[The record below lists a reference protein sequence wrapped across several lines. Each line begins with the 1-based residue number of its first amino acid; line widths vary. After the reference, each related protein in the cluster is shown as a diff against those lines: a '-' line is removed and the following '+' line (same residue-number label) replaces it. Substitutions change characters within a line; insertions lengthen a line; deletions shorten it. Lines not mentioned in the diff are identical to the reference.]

1 MTRNTEI
8 IDKIYD
14 FYSQSTNTWFVD
26 NGFNGEFY
34 VENTDKLNLI
44 SQIIDEN
51 ILDIEFLDGKDYF
64 DKSDF
69 SLGKSY
75 TYQAISSVDY
85 INKLI
90 FSTDS
95 FLKKCFENPSNFN
108 SSEYIV
114 ITLDQRFGLIESE
127 YKEDFIA
134 LTDLITFLSK
144 TYFSTSYKL
153 VIFSDKPLNI
163 PLPLCEGVYLR
174 YHGIFKNSRSSF
186 AHSVTDFLNFFE
198 TNNGENNPHR
208 KEKTLITG
216 NIIEEKLNSANLLEN
231 VEERIYFLIKEFT
244 YIRESIDKS
253 FNLYIKNFNYQNIIE
268 QFEDKYKTYIDSIN
282 SSIKSLQSQVLGLPV
297 LVVATT
303 IDKVS
308 ENPLSFFALL
318 AYIVFVSL
326 NLNIQYKN
334 LEHIQ
339 ILVDKIKTNEL
350 PDSIVTGTR
359 EEEASLKDQLSL
371 LKRYFFFIIIMLLLV
386 LIYIIINLYRIYY

>member
-8 IDKIYD
+8 IDRIYD
-14 FYSQSTNTWFVD
+14 FYSQSTNTKFVD
-26 NGFNGEFY
+26 NGFDGEFY
-34 VENTDKLNLI
+34 VENTDKLDLI
-44 SQIIDEN
+44 AQIINED

-69 SLGKSY
+69 SLGESY

-90 FSTDS
+90 FNTDT
-95 FLKKCFENPSNFN
+95 FLRKCFENPSNFS
-108 SSEYIV
+108 SSEYII
-114 ITLDQRFGLIESE
+114 ITLDERFGLRESE

-153 VIFSDKPLNI
+153 VIFSDKPLSI
-163 PLPLCEGVYLR
+163 PLPLCEGIYLR
-174 YHGIFKNSRSSF
+174 YYEIFKNSRSSF
-186 AHSVTDFLNFFE
+186 AYSVSNFLDFFDTD
-198 TNNGENNPHR
+198 NGENNPHR
-208 KEKTLITG
+208 REKTLITG
-216 NIIEEKLNSANLLEN
+216 NIIEEKLTSADLLEN
-231 VEERIYFLIKEFT
+231 IEERIYYLIKEFT
-244 YIRESIDKS
+244 YIREGINKS

-282 SSIKSLQSQVLGLPV
+282 NSIKSLQSQVLGLPV

-318 AYIVFVSL
+318 SYIVFVSL

-339 ILVDKIKTNEL
+339 ILVNKIKTNEL
-350 PDSIVTGTR
+350 PDSITTGTR
-359 EEEASLKDQLSL
+359 EEEASLKSQLNL
-371 LKRYFFFIIIMLLLV
+371 LKRYFFFIILILLLV
-386 LIYIIINLYRIYY
+386 LIYIVVSLYRIYY

>member
-1 MTRNTEI
+1 MTRNAEI

-14 FYSQSTNTWFVD
+14 FYSQSTNTKFVD
-26 NGFNGEFY
+26 NGFNGEFF

-44 SQIIDEN
+44 SQIVDEN
-51 ILDIEFLDGKDYF
+51 ILDIEFLDGEDYF

-69 SLGKSY
+69 SLGESY

-108 SSEYIV
+108 SSDYIA
-114 ITLDQRFGLIESE
+114 INLDQRFGLIESE

-163 PLPLCEGVYLR
+163 PLPLCEGIYLR
-174 YHGIFKNSRSSF
+174 YYEIFKNSRSSF
-186 AHSVTDFLNFFE
+186 AHSVTGFLDFFE

-231 VEERIYFLIKEFT
+231 VEERIYYLIKEFT

-282 SSIKSLQSQVLGLPV
+282 SSIKSLQGHVLGLPI

-308 ENPLSFFALL
+308 ENPLSFFALF
-318 AYIVFVSL
+318 AYISFVSL

-334 LEHIQ
+334 LEHVQ
-339 ILVDKIKTNEL
+339 ILVNKIKTNEL
-350 PDSIVTGTR
+350 PDSIVTGTK
-359 EEEASLKDQLSL
+359 EEEDSLKDQLNL
-371 LKRYFFFIIIMLLLV
+371 LKRYFFFIAFTLLLV
-386 LIYIIINLYRIYY
+386 LIYIIISLHQIYY

>member
-8 IDKIYD
+8 IDRIYD
-14 FYSQSTNTWFVD
+14 FYSQSTNTKFVD
-26 NGFNGEFY
+26 NGFDGEFY
-34 VENTDKLNLI
+34 VENTDKLDLI
-44 SQIIDEN
+44 AQVINED

-69 SLGKSY
+69 SLGESY

-90 FSTDS
+90 FNTDT
-95 FLKKCFENPSNFN
+95 FLRKCFENPSNFS
-108 SSEYIV
+108 SSEYII
-114 ITLDQRFGLIESE
+114 ITLDERFGLRESE

-153 VIFSDKPLNI
+153 VIFSDKPLSI
-163 PLPLCEGVYLR
+163 PLPLCEGIYLR
-174 YHGIFKNSRSSF
+174 YYEIFKNSRSSF
-186 AHSVTDFLNFFE
+186 AYSVSNFLDFFDTD
-198 TNNGENNPHR
+198 NGENNPHR
-208 KEKTLITG
+208 REKTLITG
-216 NIIEEKLNSANLLEN
+216 NIIEEKLTSADLLEN
-231 VEERIYFLIKEFT
+231 IEERIYYLIKEFT
-244 YIRESIDKS
+244 YIREGINKS

-282 SSIKSLQSQVLGLPV
+282 NSIKSLQSQVLGLPV

-318 AYIVFVSL
+318 SYIVFVSL

-339 ILVDKIKTNEL
+339 ILVNKIKTNEL
-350 PDSIVTGTR
+350 PDSITTGTR
-359 EEEASLKDQLSL
+359 EEEASLKSQLNL
-371 LKRYFFFIIIMLLLV
+371 LKRYFFFIILILLLV
-386 LIYIIINLYRIYY
+386 LIYIVVSLYRIYY